1 MFATLPPTLP
11 YPAVIRQ
18 GDIVNGKAEIIAKI
32 EELKKVFL
40 ELEILADTHGHEDA
54 AEDIFN
60 VMGLDSYPFTE
71 CFEDVSARVAFWEIK

>member
-1 MFATLPPTLP
+1 M
-11 YPAVIRQ
+11 
-18 GDIVNGKAEIIAKI
+18 NGKAEIIAKI

-60 VMGLDSYPFTE
+60 VMGLDSYPFSE
-71 CFEDVSARVAFWEIK
+71 CFEEVSARVANWEMK